1 MLLIENLSDV
11 ATITVS
17 LVPATAVATTEG
29 TGILRAITSAW
40 ASSLAFISEGM
51 AAVLTVLVFSWWI
64 IAAGVPVGWG
74 LRRWLRLRRGMALPR
89 MADGTPTQ

>member
-64 IAAGVPVGWG
+64 IAAGVPAGWG